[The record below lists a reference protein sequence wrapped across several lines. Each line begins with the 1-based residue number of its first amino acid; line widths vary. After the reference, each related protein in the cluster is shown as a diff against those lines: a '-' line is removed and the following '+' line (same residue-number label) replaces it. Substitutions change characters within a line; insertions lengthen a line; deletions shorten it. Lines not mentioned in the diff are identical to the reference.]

1 VYQNTT
7 VELTNTHDPWSLA
20 KNQNLFRERF
30 TIFFLDLRLCRQSA
44 GTSVARVI
52 IIINTTVIVI
62 IINNIITIVFINIII
77 TANILVFIAINI
89 LAI

>member
-1 VYQNTT
+1 M
-7 VELTNTHDPWSLA
+7 A
-20 KNQNLFRERF
+20 KNLNLFRERF
-30 TIFFLDLRLCRQSA
+30 TFFLLLDLRLCRQSA
-44 GTSVARVI
+44 GTGVARVI

-77 TANILVFIAINI
+77 TANIIVFITINL

>member
-1 VYQNTT
+1 MNK
-7 VELTNTHDPWSLA
+7 SS
-20 KNQNLFRERF
+20 FS
-30 TIFFLDLRLCRQSA
+30 DLRLCRQSA
-44 GTSVARVI
+44 GTGVARVI

-77 TANILVFIAINI
+77 TANTIVFITINL